1 MGRVGVVLLFAVLVM
16 STGVSTSQAATP
28 AWYPQLK
35 IAVAD
40 AVDAG
45 AAIGA
50 CAVPKASSPKAGRRC
65 ALTAAS
71 DDSSVLDRVEVYTA
85 TGTQFGP
92 CRRLLWPLDHTT
104 SAAAAKALDFATDQ
118 EAPLARDLSG
128 RRALQQVVAKVT
140 RQFRAVQHCLGK
152 A

>member
-1 MGRVGVVLLFAVLVM
+1 MGRVGIVLLLAVVVVC
-16 STGVSTSQAATP
+16 TAVSTSEAATP

-35 IAVAD
+35 LAVAD

-45 AAIGA
+45 AAISA
-50 CAVPKASSPKAGRRC
+50 CPEPKAGSPKAGRRC

-92 CRRLLWPLDHTT
+92 CRRVLWPLDHTT
-104 SAAAAKALDFATDQ
+104 SAAAAKALDFATDEQ
-118 EAPLARDLSG
+118 ATMAKDLGG
-128 RRALQQVVAKVT
+128 RHALEHVVAKMT
-140 RQFRAVQHCLGK
+140 RQFKAVQHCLGK